1 MLVIVAMIA
10 GVYLACF
17 LWFRSLC
24 RSAIRIH
31 RFPVHQDR
39 VSKLIPFER
48 GLEIRSRSHQN
59 A

>member
-1 MLVIVAMIA
+1 MMLVVALIA

-24 RSAIRIH
+24 KSAL
-31 RFPVHQDR
+31 RFHHFPMHQGR
-39 VSKLIPFER
+39 VSNLVPFER
-48 GLEIRSRSHQN
+48 GLEIRSRSQN